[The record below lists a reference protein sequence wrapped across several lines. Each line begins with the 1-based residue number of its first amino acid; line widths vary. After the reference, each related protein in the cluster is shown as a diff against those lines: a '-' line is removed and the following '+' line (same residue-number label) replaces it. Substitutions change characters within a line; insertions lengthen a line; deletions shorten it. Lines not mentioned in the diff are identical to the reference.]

1 MDYKIRE
8 IRKNEIGIE
17 DLISDPDE
25 TQEVSSD
32 FTLPDMIS
40 IDMAIARHHIRVKKY
55 RKLYLRHTNS
65 TAG

>member
-17 DLISDPDE
+17 DLISDPEE

-40 IDMAIARHHIRVKKY
+40 IDMAIARHHI
-55 RKLYLRHTNS
+55 
-65 TAG
+65 